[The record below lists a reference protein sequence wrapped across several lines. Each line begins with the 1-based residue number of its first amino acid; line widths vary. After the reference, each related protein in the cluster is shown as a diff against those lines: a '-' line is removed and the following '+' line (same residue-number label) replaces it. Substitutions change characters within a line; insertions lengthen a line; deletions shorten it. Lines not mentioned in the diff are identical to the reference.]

1 MNNNSAVPVDD
12 EPLTSPD
19 DALALIKEQQRTVTK
34 RQLGGIPWVFGV
46 WGIAWGVGFL
56 ALWSGYDGGNPWF
69 QLPLAVAGAIFG
81 AIFLAASIVS
91 VIVIS
96 RLGRGVRVASGFG
109 GTVFGISSSASF
121 VAVYLIGVA
130 LARAGADGPLISL
143 YLPAG
148 FGMTTGLLFLMGAA
162 LWRSVGQVV
171 LGAIIMVTAV
181 VAPFFGAPTNNVVM
195 AVLGGGSFLIAAAAM
210 HLGLKRGR

>member
-1 MNNNSAVPVDD
+1 MMVNQTPADGD
-12 EPLTSPD
+12 EPLPSPD
-19 DALALIKEQQRTVTK
+19 AALALIRDQQRSVE
-34 RQLGGIPWVFGV
+34 RNQLGGIPWVLV
-46 WGIAWGVGFL
+46 MWGIAWGVGFL

-130 LARAGADGPLISL
+130 LARAGADGALISL

-162 LWRSVGQVV
+162 LWRSVSQVV

-195 AVLGGGSFLIAAAAM
+195 AVLGGGSFLIAAVAM
-210 HLGLKRGR
+210 QLGLKRGR